1 MTQNL
6 PIEDSYSLTI
16 DPYHVDSNARG
27 EPMRRLEGICHA
39 SIARAALQGWLCC
52 VTLISGTAAVEAAT
66 IENAK
71 SIKVEKLLTLI
82 RVSELEAEYDS
93 LTQKYISEY
102 EQQIRHSIGS
112 TYSNVADEK
121 KKEIER
127 LIEAFLKDI
136 RRSISQVETLHD
148 HLKHAYSSNFG
159 EDELDR
165 LIAHYSSPVGEKDAG
180 MKKSAAIE
188 YNKMWTAQFMN
199 QYKARV
205 EKLFQVIAVVA
216 RGKGKQGA

>member
-1 MTQNL
+1 MH
-6 PIEDSYSLTI
+6 SLKEM
-16 DPYHVDSNARG
+16 HRRG
-27 EPMRRLEGICHA
+27 
-39 SIARAALQGWLCC
+39 IAFAAVSGWSCC
-52 VTLISGTAAVEAAT
+52 VTLVCSVAGAGAAT
-66 IENAK
+66 IENSK

-82 RVSELEAEYDS
+82 RVSELESEYDS
-93 LTQKYISEY
+93 LTQRYVGEY
-102 EQQIRHSIGS
+102 EQQIRKSIAS
-112 TYSNVADEK
+112 TYPNLAGEK

-127 LIEAFLKDI
+127 LLDVFLKDI
-136 RRSISQVETLHD
+136 RKSIGQVETLHD
-148 HLKHAYSSNFG
+148 HLKHAYARSFG

-216 RGKGKQGA
+216 RGKAKQGA

>member
-1 MTQNL
+1 
-6 PIEDSYSLTI
+6 
-16 DPYHVDSNARG
+16 
-27 EPMRRLEGICHA
+27 MRKFKVTHHA
-39 SIARAALQGWLCC
+39 KAVLVMWWCL
-52 VTLISGTAAVEAAT
+52 VTVVSGLMAVEEAAA

-71 SIKVEKLLTLI
+71 AIKVEKLLTLI
-82 RVSELEAEYDS
+82 RVSELEAEYDA
-93 LTQKYISEY
+93 LTQKYVSEY
-102 EQQIRHSIGS
+102 EQQIRKSIGS
-112 TYSNVADEK
+112 TYSDVAGEK

-127 LIEAFLKDI
+127 LIDAFLEDI
-136 RRSISQVETLHD
+136 RKSIGQVESLHD
-148 HLKHAYSSNFG
+148 HLKQAYSRSFG

-165 LIAHYSSPVGEKDAG
+165 LIAHYSSPLGEKDAG